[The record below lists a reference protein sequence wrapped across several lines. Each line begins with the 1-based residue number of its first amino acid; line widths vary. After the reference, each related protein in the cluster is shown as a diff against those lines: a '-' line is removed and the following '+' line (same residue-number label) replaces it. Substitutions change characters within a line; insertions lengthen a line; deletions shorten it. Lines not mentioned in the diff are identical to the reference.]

1 MLLLLTLNTSLSDAL
16 LGCSGLTLCQIL
28 KEKQLVI
35 LKVKTKR
42 GRPGTS
48 CLQPITSC
56 PGA

>member
-1 MLLLLTLNTSLSDAL
+1 MSDAL
-16 LGCSGLTLCQIL
+16 LGCSGLTLSQIL

-48 CLQPITSC
+48 CGQLITSC
-56 PGA
+56 PGE